1 VLGCDH
7 GAVRQR
13 VLIIDDHPEF
23 RAQAGALLA
32 AAGYVVIGEAGDGES
47 GVQAARDVS
56 PDVVLLD
63 VQLPDISGF
72 EAAERIRG
80 VPDPPAVIL
89 ISSRDVGD
97 YGRRIRQSGA
107 RAFITKS
114 DLSASRLGAAL
125 ETGDR

>member
-1 VLGCDH
+1 VLGCHH

-13 VLIIDDHPEF
+13 VLIIDDHLEF

-80 VPDPPAVIL
+80 VPDPPVVIL

-114 DLSASRLGAAL
+114 DLSASRLSAAL